1 MAAAK
6 TDTSMT
12 IRMNKKV
19 KQEAQEIFSALG
31 MDMTTAINVFLR
43 QAIYFK
49 GFPFDVRLDVLSVEP
64 SDEAVSDPF
73 YSESN
78 MKHLQKSIKQL
89 EEGQV
94 VVKTMDE
101 LEAGAAFNSM
111 RAKAAAKGYM
121 TDAEIEAEIAA
132 ARSDGS

>member
-19 KQEAQEIFSALG
+19 KQEAQEIFAALG

-43 QAIYFK
+43 QAIYYK

-64 SDEAVSDPF
+64 SDEAASDPF

-78 MKHLQKSIKQL
+78 MKHLQRSIKQL

-101 LEAGAAFNSM
+101 LEAG
-111 RAKAAAKGYM
+111 
-121 TDAEIEAEIAA
+121 EAL
-132 ARSDGS
+132 

>member
-1 MAAAK
+1 MAAR

-12 IRMNKKV
+12 IRMDKQVKK
-19 KQEAQEIFSALG
+19 EAQKIFSALG

-43 QAIYFK
+43 QVIRFR
-49 GFPFDVRLDVLSVEP
+49 GFPFDVRLGTPIEKP
-64 SDEAVSDPF
+64 SAEAMSDPF

-89 EEGQV
+89 EDGQV

-101 LEAGAAFNSM
+101 LE
-111 RAKAAAKGYM
+111 
-121 TDAEIEAEIAA
+121 
-132 ARSDGS
+132 DGETL